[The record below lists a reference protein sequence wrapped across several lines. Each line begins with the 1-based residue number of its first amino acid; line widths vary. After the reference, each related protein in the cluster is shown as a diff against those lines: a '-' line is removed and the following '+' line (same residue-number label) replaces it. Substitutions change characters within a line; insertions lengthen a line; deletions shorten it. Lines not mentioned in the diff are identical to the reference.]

1 MDLMNSFWSALE
13 VMSQR
18 QSALVLLITSISA
31 IAAAIGFIFLGQF
44 SKSFQL
50 FRNVY
55 AGTERSRAW
64 LVYQTLFGIVAQMRV
79 FEKSQRLTF
88 FKRAR
93 MRIEHEIFDP
103 RPVRSW
109 PPLDED
115 GNTVRIK
122 SYTRQARLAEKK
134 KHKERLAAWRKR
146 MSAIYTP
153 GKQTIEVDDAGDVT
167 GLMETISRY
176 LIVVRT
182 VDREIQRRGSDELK
196 FICPIRISQG
206 FVSPQ
211 HLLSGLLVKFN
222 EKWQKILNKFNSDT
236 EDFAELGLPNSNA
249 FARDFRQLQ
258 MFIYNCWL
266 MWGPSIPI
274 CSSNCGLSAGT
285 YISLQY
291 GYGDE
296 NNSLEIVGERTFLSG
311 KLNRLA
317 QRYEGVMAI
326 NARVEGRLQLSK
338 LTDSKFMGNQLPEFI
353 RQSWTGLQDERPV
366 LHLTE
371 TQPTDLLQS
380 SIVGVENPV
389 GDLQA
394 ARADTVS
401 SYFSSYLW
409 VIFVL
414 LKEERGAWYPVSSI
428 LQSPLKRTSANPWK
442 DFLPFF
448 EHGNIADAET
458 CNFCK
463 DQLAQKAVMGI
474 VHLVEKSLLGR
485 DAAFPLRF
493 AYACASDDPG
503 CFNGLEF
510 PSFSGGQSIQ
520 KRMKEFLARE
530 AEKSPIAK
538 RLVEDQ
544 VIVFDSYG
552 GGQHMHPHSSCFLP
566 QHIKKH
572 YDTFSQSE
580 APG

>member
-1 MDLMNSFWSALE
+1 MELMNLFWSGLE
-13 VMSQR
+13 AMSQR
-18 QSALVLLITSISA
+18 YSA
-31 IAAAIGFIFLGQF
+31 ITMLIGIILAVLTAIGFVFLGQF
-44 SKSFQL
+44 SKSFRL

-55 AGTERSRAW
+55 AGTERSRTW
-64 LVYQTLFGIVAQMRV
+64 LVFQTLFSIAVKMKV
-79 FEKSQRLTF
+79 LDKNERLTF

-93 MRIEHEIFDP
+93 MRLEHEIFNP

-122 SYTRQARLAEKK
+122 SFTRQARLEEKK
-134 KHKERLAAWRKR
+134 EYNERLAEWRKN
-146 MSAIYTP
+146 MSLIYTP
-153 GKQTIEVDDAGDVT
+153 GKQIIEVDDAGDVT

-176 LIVVRT
+176 FIVVRT
-182 VDREIQRRGSDELK
+182 VDGENQQKGLDELK
-196 FICPIRISQG
+196 FICPIEIKQG

-236 EDFAELGLPNSNA
+236 EDFARLGLPNANA

-274 CSSNCGLSAGT
+274 CSSNCGLSKGA

-296 NNSLEIVGERTFLSG
+296 NNSLEIVGERTFLSS
-311 KLNRLA
+311 KLNKLA
-317 QRYEGVMAI
+317 RGSEGVMAI

-338 LTDSKFMGNQLPEFI
+338 LSDSKFMGNQLPEFI

-380 SIVGVENPV
+380 PIVGVENPV
-389 GDLQA
+389 GDLRA

-414 LKEERGAWYPVSSI
+414 LKEERGSWYPVSSI
-428 LQSPLKRTSANPWK
+428 QCSPLKQKSASPWK

-463 DQLAQKAVMGI
+463 DQLAHKAVLGI
-474 VHLVEKSLLGR
+474 IHLVEKSMQGE
-485 DAAFPLRF
+485 DATFPLRF

-510 PSFSGGQSIQ
+510 PRFSGGQLILE
-520 KRMKEFLARE
+520 RMKEFLSKE
-530 AEKSPIAK
+530 AESNPIAK

-544 VIVFDSYG
+544 VIVFDSYSG
-552 GGQHMHPHSSCFLP
+552 GHHMHPHSSCFLP
-566 QHIKKH
+566 EHIKKH
-572 YDTFSQSE
+572 YDTFGQSE
-580 APG
+580 APC